1 MSLFKGCATALITPF
16 TKDGVDYEAFG
27 RFLEFQIEN
36 GVDALVVLGTTGEA
50 VTMSEDEK
58 VATVDFALKK
68 ISGRVPVIVGT
79 GGNNTADVIRYSKK
93 IESMGVDALLIVT
106 PFYNK
111 CTQNGL
117 IAHYTA
123 IADEVHTPII
133 CYNVPGRTGVNI
145 LPVTFAEIARHKNII
160 AIKEASGNMEQISET
175 IRLSKGLADV
185 ISGDDAIVVPVM
197 SVGGTGVI
205 SVASNVCP
213 KFVSDMTTAAL
224 SGDYKTAGEMQL
236 KINPLVKALFSE
248 VNPIPAKFAASEMGF
263 GDNIVRMPL
272 TPMTKANSDILATL
286 MKDFIG

>member
-16 TKDGVDYEAFG
+16 TKDGVDYDAFG

-36 GVDALVVLGTTGEA
+36 GVNALVVLGTTGEA
-50 VTMSEDEK
+50 TTMSEDEK
-58 VATVDFALKK
+58 VATVEFALKK
-68 ISGRVPVIVGT
+68 INGRVPVIVGT
-79 GGNNTADVIRYSKK
+79 GGNNTSEVIRYSKK

-145 LPVTFAEIARHKNII
+145 LPATFAEIAGHKNII

-185 ISGDDAIVVPVM
+185 ISGDDGLVVPVM

-213 KFVSDMTTAAL
+213 KFVSDMTSAAL

-236 KINPLVKALFSE
+236 KINPLVKSLFSE
-248 VNPIPAKFAASEMGF
+248 VNPIPAKFAASKMGF

-272 TPMTKANSDILATL
+272 TPITKANSDILETL
-286 MKDFIG
+286 MEDFIG